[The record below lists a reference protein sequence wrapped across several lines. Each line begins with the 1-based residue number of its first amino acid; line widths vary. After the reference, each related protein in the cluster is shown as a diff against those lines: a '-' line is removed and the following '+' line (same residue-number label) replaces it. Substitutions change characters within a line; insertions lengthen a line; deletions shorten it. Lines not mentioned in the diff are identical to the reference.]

1 MYLIKN
7 ATVHIGNGTV
17 LQQSDVLV
25 EGKVIKEVGKN
36 LSAEGA
42 EVIDASGCEVFRDLS
57 IRFPALVQWEFQDAI
72 WTTMKQPIQS
82 PQR

>member
-36 LSAEGA
+36 LSAE
-42 EVIDASGCEVFRDLS
+42 VQRLLMRPDAKFFRDLS

-72 WTTMKQPIQS
+72 WTIMKQPIQS

>member
-7 ATVHIGNGTV
+7 ATVHIGNGTM

-42 EVIDASGCEVFRDLS
+42 EIIDVIRMRSFSGIYRSGFQHWCNGNSRTLS
-57 IRFPALVQWEFQDAI
+57 GQ
-72 WTTMKQPIQS
+72 
-82 PQR
+82 